1 MKREETKALRPSQR
15 LRPLSCRVS
24 FFTFARRSPH
34 LLRTIDATCASCR
47 RSRSPEAGAVVR
59 CFFPHGPTSL
69 TPSPRPPPAGARLR
83 ENDQTSTTTTTTSP
97 TTTTT
102 SSSTTTTTTTTTTT
116 EAPRRARLFTE
127 GGRLMLHG
135 DDVVLHVG
143 EDIGKG
149 KRPGPVCSA

>member
-1 MKREETKALRPSQR
+1 MALGLLPTHAQVCHRGKGETTQLDSGQIVA
-15 LRPLSCRVS
+15 
-24 FFTFARRSPH
+24 
-34 LLRTIDATCASCR
+34 
-47 RSRSPEAGAVVR
+47 
-59 CFFPHGPTSL
+59 
-69 TPSPRPPPAGARLR
+69 
-83 ENDQTSTTTTTTSP
+83 
-97 TTTTT
+97 
-102 SSSTTTTTTTTTTT
+102 TTTT